1 MKTMCMS
8 LNGLSAKRSYNHL
21 QTTVQRLEKKKK
33 SCNYIVRPVKLFV
46 LTLKRRLAGDKTL
59 SYIYDDKTIRLA
71 VKIKF
76 RTRN

>member
-1 MKTMCMS
+1 MHVFKWFVGKKKLQPFANYC
-8 LNGLSAKRSYNHL
+8 SAL
-21 QTTVQRLEKKKK
+21 GKKKK